1 MLASTYVPRPSQ
13 PLQQQPWARAFTA
26 AGGGG
31 DAGGSVGG
39 GGGGMNSGGSAAAGG
54 VGEGSGFSQAGG
66 MNSGGAFAGS
76 VAPSG
81 ARGIASGGG
90 GGGGGGSS
98 IAAASSGMLMG
109 SAAGAPAAAAGA
121 GAQGHSVRGPCKPCP
136 HAPAW
141 ASCQEEGAARLCHCS
156 PPGVMLP
163 LWRGWQDGLITL
175 HFLHMW

>member
-31 DAGGSVGG
+31 DAGGGGG
-39 GGGGMNSGGSAAAGG
+39 GGGGMNSGGSAVGG
-54 VGEGSGFSQAGG
+54 GAGEGIGFSQAAA
-66 MNSGGAFAGS
+66 SGAFAGS

-90 GGGGGGSS
+90 GGGGSS

-109 SAAGAPAAAAGA
+109 SAAGVPTPAAGA
-121 GAQGHSVRGPCKPCP
+121 GAQGHSVRVPCQPCP
-136 HAPAW
+136 LMCLPGRAAKRKEQHGSVSAPQ
-141 ASCQEEGAARLCHCS
+141 SSAR
-156 PPGVMLP
+156 MA
-163 LWRGWQDGLITL
+163 
-175 HFLHMW
+175 